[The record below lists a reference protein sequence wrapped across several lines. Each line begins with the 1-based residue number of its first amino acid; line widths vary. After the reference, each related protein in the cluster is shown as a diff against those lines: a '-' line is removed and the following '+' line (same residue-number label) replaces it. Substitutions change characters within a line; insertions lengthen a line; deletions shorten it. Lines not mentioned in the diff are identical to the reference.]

1 MRILTLFCPLFLL
14 DTAAD
19 SMVIDVPIY
28 VPMGFDAF
36 ALLAVWLLVLNGLV
50 LLLVLLVLLLVLN
63 GSNVE
68 EEDKVEV
75 LDEVVVKEFGWLP
88 LM

>member
-19 SMVIDVPIY
+19 SMVIDVPMY

-50 LLLVLLVLLLVLN
+50 LLVLLLVLN

-68 EEDKVEV
+68 EDKVEV
-75 LDEVVVKEFGWLP
+75 LEEVVVKEFGWLP

>member
-19 SMVIDVPIY
+19 SMVIDVPMY

-50 LLLVLLVLLLVLN
+50 LLVLLLVLN

-75 LDEVVVKEFGWLP
+75 LEEVVVKEFGWLP

>member
-50 LLLVLLVLLLVLN
+50 LLLVLLLVLN

-75 LDEVVVKEFGWLP
+75 LEEVVVKEFG
-88 LM
+88 

>member
-1 MRILTLFCPLFLL
+1 MRILTLFCPLFLQ

-50 LLLVLLVLLLVLN
+50 LLVLLLVLN

-75 LDEVVVKEFGWLP
+75 LEEVVVKEFGLLP

>member
-1 MRILTLFCPLFLL
+1 
-14 DTAAD
+14 
-19 SMVIDVPIY
+19 MVIDVPIY

-50 LLLVLLVLLLVLN
+50 LLVLLLVLN

-68 EEDKVEV
+68 AEDKIEV
-75 LDEVVVKEFGWLP
+75 LEEVVVKEFGWLP

>member
-14 DTAAD
+14 DTAA
-19 SMVIDVPIY
+19 DVPIY

-36 ALLAVWLLVLNGLV
+36 ALLAVWLTVLNG
-50 LLLVLLVLLLVLN
+50 LVLLVLLLVLN

-75 LDEVVVKEFGWLP
+75 LEEVVVNEFGWLP

>member
-19 SMVIDVPIY
+19 SMVIDVPMY

-50 LLLVLLVLLLVLN
+50 LLVLLLVLN

-68 EEDKVEV
+68 EDKVEV
-75 LDEVVVKEFGWLP
+75 IEEVVVKELGWLP

>member
-50 LLLVLLVLLLVLN
+50 LLVLLLVLN

-75 LDEVVVKEFGWLP
+75 LEEVVVNEFGWLP

>member
-1 MRILTLFCPLFLL
+1 
-14 DTAAD
+14 
-19 SMVIDVPIY
+19 MVIDVSIY

-50 LLLVLLVLLLVLN
+50 LLVLLLVLN

-75 LDEVVVKEFGWLP
+75 LEEVVVKEFGWLP

>member
-19 SMVIDVPIY
+19 SMVIDVPMY

-50 LLLVLLVLLLVLN
+50 LLLVLN
-63 GSNVE
+63 GSNV

-75 LDEVVVKEFGWLP
+75 LEEVVVKEFGWLP

>member
-19 SMVIDVPIY
+19 SRVIDVPIY

-50 LLLVLLVLLLVLN
+50 LLVLLLVLN

-75 LDEVVVKEFGWLP
+75 LEEVVVKEFGWLP

>member
-1 MRILTLFCPLFLL
+1 
-14 DTAAD
+14 
-19 SMVIDVPIY
+19 MVIDVPIY

-36 ALLAVWLLVLNGLV
+36 ALLAVWLLVLNG
-50 LLLVLLVLLLVLN
+50 LVLLVLLLVLN

>member
-1 MRILTLFCPLFLL
+1 
-14 DTAAD
+14 
-19 SMVIDVPIY
+19 MVIDVPIY

-50 LLLVLLVLLLVLN
+50 LLVLLLVLN

-75 LDEVVVKEFGWLP
+75 LEEVVVKEFGWLP

>member
-1 MRILTLFCPLFLL
+1 MRILTLFCPLFLQ

-50 LLLVLLVLLLVLN
+50 LLVLLLVLN

-75 LDEVVVKEFGWLP
+75 LEEVVVKEFGWLP

>member
-50 LLLVLLVLLLVLN
+50 LLVLLLVLN

-68 EEDKVEV
+68 AEDKIEV
-75 LDEVVVKEFGWLP
+75 LEEVVVKEFGWLP

>member
-1 MRILTLFCPLFLL
+1 MRILTLFCPLFLQ

-50 LLLVLLVLLLVLN
+50 LLLVLLLVLN

-75 LDEVVVKEFGWLP
+75 LEEVVVKEFGWLP

>member
-19 SMVIDVPIY
+19 SMVIDVLIY

-36 ALLAVWLLVLNGLV
+36 ALLAVWLMVLNG
-50 LLLVLLVLLLVLN
+50 LVLLVLLLVLN

>member
-1 MRILTLFCPLFLL
+1 
-14 DTAAD
+14 
-19 SMVIDVPIY
+19 VPIY

-50 LLLVLLVLLLVLN
+50 LLVLLLVLN
-63 GSNVE
+63 GSNVG

-75 LDEVVVKEFGWLP
+75 LEEVVVKEFGWLP

>member
-50 LLLVLLVLLLVLN
+50 LLVLLLVLN

-68 EEDKVEV
+68 EDKVEV
-75 LDEVVVKEFGWLP
+75 LEEVVVKEFGWLP

>member
-1 MRILTLFCPLFLL
+1 
-14 DTAAD
+14 
-19 SMVIDVPIY
+19 MVIDVLPIY

-50 LLLVLLVLLLVLN
+50 LLVLLLVLN

-75 LDEVVVKEFGWLP
+75 LEEVVVKEFGWLP

>member
-50 LLLVLLVLLLVLN
+50 LLLVLN

-75 LDEVVVKEFGWLP
+75 LEEVVVKEFGWLP

>member
-19 SMVIDVPIY
+19 SMVIDVLIY

-36 ALLAVWLLVLNGLV
+36 ALLAVWLLVLNG
-50 LLLVLLVLLLVLN
+50 LVLLVLLLVLN

>member
-50 LLLVLLVLLLVLN
+50 LLVLLLVLN

-75 LDEVVVKEFGWLP
+75 LEEVVVKEFGWLP

>member
-50 LLLVLLVLLLVLN
+50 LLVLLLILN

-68 EEDKVEV
+68 EDKIEV
-75 LDEVVVKEFGWLP
+75 LEEVVVKEFGWLP

>member
-14 DTAAD
+14 VTAAD
-19 SMVIDVPIY
+19 SMVIDVLIY

-50 LLLVLLVLLLVLN
+50 LLVLLLVLN

-68 EEDKVEV
+68 EDKVEV
-75 LDEVVVKEFGWLP
+75 LEEVVVKEFGWLP

>member
-19 SMVIDVPIY
+19 SMVIDVLIY

-50 LLLVLLVLLLVLN
+50 LLVLLLVLN

-68 EEDKVEV
+68 AEDKIEV
-75 LDEVVVKEFGWLP
+75 LEEVVVKEFGWLP